1 MTYRTSL
8 PLHPTEDDKPKT
20 KRQEKKIL
28 KSKAKATGTPYTKF
42 TKKRKDTPGIKVAR
56 AGVKSIAGG
65 MKTVAASAMA
75 GMATNKKAFAATAA
89 AGGLAALAGAG
100 AVLTG
105 IGISSLKRNKPTA
118 KPVTKK
124 NTRKNIKKTR
134 HVTPTGVTRT
144 KTKTY
149 KKR

>member
-28 KSKAKATGTPYTKF
+28 KAKAKATGKPYQKPT
-42 TKKRKDTPGIKVAR
+42 RKSGVPG
-56 AGVKSIAGG
+56 AGLRKIGAKMVVAGG
-65 MKTVAASAMA
+65 IASGAAKTTGGENR
-75 GMATNKKAFAATAA
+75 GMAI
-89 AGGLAALAGAG
+89 AGAG
-100 AVLTG
+100 AATIYASG
-105 IGISSLKRNKPTA
+105 IKKSMKRNQPTA

-124 NTRKNIKKTR
+124 NTRKNITKTR

>member
-28 KSKAKATGTPYTKF
+28 KAKAKATGTPYQKPT
-42 TKKRKDTPGIKVAR
+42 RKSGVPGAGLMKIGAKTIGAAIIGAATSKYQGEEKGTPG
-56 AGVKSIAGG
+56 
-65 MKTVAASAMA
+65 AMRS
-75 GMATNKKAFAATAA
+75 
-89 AGGLAALAGAG
+89 LAAAGAG
-100 AVLTG
+100 AVAVYAG
-105 IGISSLKRNKPTA
+105 EFKRSRKRNQPTA
-118 KPVTKK
+118 EPVTKK
-124 NTRKNIKKTR
+124 NTRKNITKTR

>member
-8 PLHPTEDDKPKT
+8 PLHPTEDDKPKRKT
-20 KRQEKKIL
+20 KVTA
-28 KSKAKATGTPYTKF
+28 KSTAKATGKPYTKF
-42 TKKRKDTPGIKVAR
+42 TKKRKDTPGSKLARIGARSAVAGTKT
-56 AGVKSIAGG
+56 AIAS
-65 MKTVAASAMA
+65 TSA

-89 AGGLAALAGAG
+89 AGGLAAIGGAA

-105 IGISSLKRNKPTA
+105 LSIKGAKRNQPTA
-118 KPVTKK
+118 KPVTKTK
-124 NTRKNIKKTR
+124 RGGRIKKTR

-149 KKR
+149 KNR